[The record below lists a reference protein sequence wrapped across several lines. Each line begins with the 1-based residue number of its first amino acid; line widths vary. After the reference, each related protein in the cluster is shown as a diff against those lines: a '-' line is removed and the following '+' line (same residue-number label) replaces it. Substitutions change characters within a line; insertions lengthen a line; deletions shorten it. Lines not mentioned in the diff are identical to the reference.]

1 MQVRI
6 DEINLK
12 KRVRKNLGD
21 LTPLMESIR
30 KHGLM
35 NPIVITNKKELV
47 AGHRRLECA
56 KKLGWQVIEAHI
68 IDNPS
73 ELEKLELEMDENIHR
88 KNLTPDEVSEGYLRL
103 EKLSR
108 PGFFKRLWK
117 ALVNFF
123 RRLFKK
129 KKKRRIR

>member
-6 DEINLK
+6 DEIVLK
-12 KRVRKNLGD
+12 KRIRKNLGD

-30 KHGLM
+30 KHGLL
-35 NPIVITNKKELV
+35 NPIVINKKKELI

-56 KKLGWQVIEAHI
+56 KKLGWQVIEANI
-68 IDNPS
+68 LDTVS

-88 KNLTPDEVSEGYLRL
+88 KNLTPEEVSDGFLKL

-108 PGFFKRLWK
+108 PGFLKRFWNLIK
-117 ALVNFF
+117 KFF
-123 RRLFKK
+123 RKLFKK
-129 KKKRRIR
+129 KKRKFR